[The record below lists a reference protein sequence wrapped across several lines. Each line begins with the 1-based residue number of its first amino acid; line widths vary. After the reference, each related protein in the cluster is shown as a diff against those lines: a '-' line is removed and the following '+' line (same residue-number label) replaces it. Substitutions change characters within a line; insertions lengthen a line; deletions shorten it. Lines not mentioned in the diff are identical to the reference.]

1 MESPTMQS
9 WKSAARMT
17 GLSPPNLARRSS
29 EVMAA
34 EKGLSKIES
43 QLDTLEQRVNKAI
56 KELSSKNSRK
66 QSKDIKIIREDE
78 DNEYFTRESNL

>member
-1 MESPTMQS
+1 M
-9 WKSAARMT
+9 
-17 GLSPPNLARRSS
+17 
-29 EVMAA
+29 VA